1 MQQIIGQELPSLE
14 EIQNPDIQNAIA
26 LAAAKGLEESG
37 IANAATQET
46 IDPNQLVLADIQQ
59 KEAETESKERIAK
72 LKTETDIF
80 KAQLDFEKEKA
91 KIESNE
97 DIAQLKSE
105 TELEKSSN
113 Q

>member
-26 LAAAKGLEESG
+26 LAAARGLEESG
-37 IANAATQET
+37 IANAATQEA

-105 TELEKSSN
+105 TQAKKII
-113 Q
+113 

>member
-1 MQQIIGQELPSLE
+1 MLQIICEELPSLE

-37 IANAATQET
+37 MTDTNTQEA

-59 KEAETESKERIAK
+59 KESETESKERIAK